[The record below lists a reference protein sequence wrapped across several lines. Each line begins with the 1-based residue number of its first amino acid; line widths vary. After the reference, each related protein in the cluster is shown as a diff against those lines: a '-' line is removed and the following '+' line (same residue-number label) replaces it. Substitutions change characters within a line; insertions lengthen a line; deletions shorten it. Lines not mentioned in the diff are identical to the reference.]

1 MKTKHTPGPWRKSA
15 TTQNAVICDSITG
28 HDCKTNVDYY
38 GGHLI
43 AESIFSEADRD
54 LIASAPDLL
63 EALQDLLDGADAAVA
78 AKAVGPHWWHHGRAK
93 ARAAIAKA
101 TGSAT

>member
-1 MKTKHTPGPWRKSA
+1 METKHTPGPWRKSA

-63 EALQDLLDGADAAVA
+63 EALQDLLIFDNGKPEFDA
-78 AKAVGPHWWHHGRAK
+78 